1 MPSLALRQFV
11 LFGAVGTAGFIVD
24 ASVLLALTATTL
36 VGPLAGRVASY
47 LCAATCTWALNRIV
61 TFPDR
66 AGRASPAQWA
76 RFLGA
81 NTVGALANFGI
92 YSWLVL
98 QHPLLPGQPVIA
110 VAAGSLGGLALNF
123 ALSRTLV
130 FHHVRR

>member
-1 MPSLALRQFV
+1 MRSVAFRQFL
-11 LFGAVGTAGFIVD
+11 LFGAVGTAGFVVD
-24 ASVLLALTATTL
+24 ATVLLALTATTL

-47 LCAATCTWALNRIV
+47 LCAATFTWALNRVI

-92 YSWLVL
+92 YTWLIL
-98 QHPLLPGQPVIA
+98 EHPLLPGQPVVA
-110 VAAGSLGGLALNF
+110 VAIGSLSGLAINF
-123 ALSRTLV
+123 TLSRSLV
-130 FHHVRR
+130 FQAGR